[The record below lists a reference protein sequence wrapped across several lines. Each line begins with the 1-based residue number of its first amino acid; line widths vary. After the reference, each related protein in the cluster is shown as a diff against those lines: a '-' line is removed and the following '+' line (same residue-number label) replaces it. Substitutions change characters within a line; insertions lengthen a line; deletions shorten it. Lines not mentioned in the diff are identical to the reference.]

1 MHPRGVIRRDVR
13 AALAALARFSGARLI
28 SSWTQNVTL
37 TPGDAP
43 VYGVSTPREVSQPAS
58 ASDVE
63 RQTDVVVHLARVGG
77 DEIEDDLDDD
87 EITCLRAIA
96 GMKNTALKAV
106 VNALHRGRRDGRLTL
121 KVLQRRGYLARL
133 ENGRFC
139 LTPFAYEAIQKR
151 Q

>member
-87 EITCLRAIA
+87 SIAIEA
-96 GMKNTALKAV
+96 AV
-106 VNALHRGRRDGRLTL
+106 LPVLAASGLATHQLAAIDIELSGEGAQPLGKLTL
-121 KVLQRRGYLARL
+121 TFRA
-133 ENGRFC
+133 GRF
-139 LTPFAYEAIQKR
+139 TRAGQDS
-151 Q
+151 